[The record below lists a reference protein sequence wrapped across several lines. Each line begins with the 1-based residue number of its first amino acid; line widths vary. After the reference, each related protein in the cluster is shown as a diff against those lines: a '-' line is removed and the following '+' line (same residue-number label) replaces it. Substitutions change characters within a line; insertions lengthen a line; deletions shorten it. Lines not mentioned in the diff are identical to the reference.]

1 MCFIEGL
8 TDQEILRKEMVAQ
21 LCMGDKTHSQLVDL
35 ISFNEK
41 TLMMQCS
48 STRFACSW
56 KFDVDNVFYQ
66 VLAKNLINLFLDQT
80 LLLYTPTFTQQNE
93 HCDWLILGHM
103 PLIKFKCIPTR
114 IQLRNCC
121 PCAEYNSMFLPYD
134 CLRESLN
141 ILQST

>member
-1 MCFIEGL
+1 MWTMFSIRCWL
-8 TDQEILRKEMVAQ
+8 
-21 LCMGDKTHSQLVDL
+21 
-35 ISFNEK
+35 
-41 TLMMQCS
+41 
-48 STRFACSW
+48 
-56 KFDVDNVFYQ
+56 
-66 VLAKNLINLFLDQT
+66 KNLINLFLDQT

-121 PCAEYNSMFLPYD
+121 PCAEYNSIFLPYD

-141 ILQST
+141 IYNKALNVWSLEKLVSFVFPQVLVFPKTKSRETSGLSEKHSNCFSRVHTLSA